1 MTLTFYSIK
10 CDARMAFTFEFFY
23 YFLYPLS
30 RLYVTIHL
38 CELLRQGAGLLPACF
53 VCARERISLKKPS

>member
-23 YFLYPLS
+23 YFKYPLS
-30 RLYVTIHL
+30 CLYVTIHL
-38 CELLRQGAGLLPACF
+38 YELLHQEDCRCLLGLL
-53 VCARERISLKKPS
+53 ARERISLKKPS